1 MERTIECPGLAGDLQ
16 LLEALAAFRA
26 YRDAVK
32 GGAPIEEVRR
42 LWILA
47 DSLYQAITD
56 FQALVVGELGYTTNS
71 LGVADQALPI
81 PSAL

>member
-1 MERTIECPGLAGDLQ
+1 MERTIESPALAGDLL

-26 YRDAVK
+26 YRDAAK
-32 GGAPIEEVRR
+32 AGAPIEEVRR

-56 FQALVVGELGYTTNS
+56 FQVLVVGE
-71 LGVADQALPI
+71 
-81 PSAL
+81 PSNAPH

>member
-1 MERTIECPGLAGDLQ
+1 MERTIECPVLAGNLL

-26 YRDAVK
+26 YRDAAK

-42 LWILA
+42 LWLLA

-56 FQALVVGELGYTTNS
+56 FQVLVVGEPGNPTH
-71 LGVADQALPI
+71 
-81 PSAL
+81 